1 MFSILARIGGFAII
15 KMAKPLILAAIV
27 KYIMS
32 QKRTDWLIDTLNGMI
47 DIPKMPE
54 EEERKHIQSITRA
67 TQKLIVDVI
76 KNY

>member
-1 MFSILARIGGFAII
+1 
-15 KMAKPLILAAIV
+15 
-27 KYIMS
+27 
-32 QKRTDWLIDTLNGMI
+32 MI